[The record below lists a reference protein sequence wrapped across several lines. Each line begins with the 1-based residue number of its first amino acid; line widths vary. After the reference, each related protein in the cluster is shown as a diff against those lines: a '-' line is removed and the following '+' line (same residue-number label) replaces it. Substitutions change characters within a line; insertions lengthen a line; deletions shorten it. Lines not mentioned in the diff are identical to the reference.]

1 MAVHRFNLINLR
13 RTSKT
18 PHNDATLSARFS
30 LRRFRN
36 VTVRAPVDSTC
47 QLWRTQ
53 THAHVRRQK
62 PNSPTIK
69 RLVCRTTLFRATH
82 WALIFLNHNIY
93 VFCDF
98 SHRLN
103 IKAVMMLLVISL
115 PRDVINLI
123 LFSDICGVCFSLCQ
137 STKSCLCIWTPNLS
151 FSHKRVSEA

>member
-98 SHRLN
+98 SPRLN
-103 IKAVMMLLVISL
+103 IKAVMMLPVISL
-115 PRDVINLI
+115 LWEMLLTLSYSQIYVACVL
-123 LFSDICGVCFSLCQ
+123 VC
-137 STKSCLCIWTPNLS
+137 
-151 FSHKRVSEA
+151 VSRRKVVSAFGR